1 MLVLSCLVCVF
12 YYVLCV
18 HPCWFRMA
26 IKPLPHPKIVKKHVK
41 KWHRHQSD
49 RYVRLGDK
57 WRKPKGIDNRVR
69 RRFKGQM
76 RMPKIG
82 YRTARRVRHI
92 HPDGFKHVLINNV
105 KVTLVV
111 LICDVLRNWKC
122 SWCNIG
128 PVLAL
133 SPVQCHGKIELRSSS
148 VQRSWAFVS
157 LIQTPR

>member
-1 MLVLSCLVCVF
+1 MSKRGVVHCLKSSCEFIVLWGFWCLCFSVCP
-12 YYVLCV
+12 YVLCV
-18 HPCWFRMA
+18 CLGVFRMA

-69 RRFKGQM
+69 RRFKGQV

-82 YRTARRVRHI
+82 YRTAKRVRHI

-105 KVTLVV
+105 KVNPSDT
-111 LICDVLRNWKC
+111 
-122 SWCNIG
+122 
-128 PVLAL
+128 
-133 SPVQCHGKIELRSSS
+133 H
-148 VQRSWAFVS
+148 F
-157 LIQTPR
+157 